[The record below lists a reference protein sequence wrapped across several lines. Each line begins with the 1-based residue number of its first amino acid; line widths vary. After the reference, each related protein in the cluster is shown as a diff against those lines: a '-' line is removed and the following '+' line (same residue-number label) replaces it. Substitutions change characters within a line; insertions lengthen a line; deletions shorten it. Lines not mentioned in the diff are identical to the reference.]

1 MRSLAI
7 FIVEKAFTGLCAAR
21 ILQVAMSIIGQV
33 VGLGEGQLYIGVM
46 LFVIAVCIG
55 SATLSQ
61 VENAA
66 LLPRSE
72 FLYRSEFSR

>member
-1 MRSLAI
+1 MAI

-33 VGLGEGQLYIGVM
+33 VGLGEGPLYIGVVVM